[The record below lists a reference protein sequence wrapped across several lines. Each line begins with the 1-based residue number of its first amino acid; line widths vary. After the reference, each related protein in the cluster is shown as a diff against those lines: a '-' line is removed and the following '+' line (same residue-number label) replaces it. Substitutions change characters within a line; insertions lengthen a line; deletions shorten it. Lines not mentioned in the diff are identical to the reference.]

1 MTAEW
6 HQLSDEA
13 KQPYRKQTEDQKTR
27 YDAEMKVYK
36 VKKAEADAVAAANAA
51 NIKKVATAADTKLSG
66 KKRPA
71 SKSAEKKDKSVVAAA
86 KEEPVP

>member
-6 HQLSDEA
+6 HLLSDEA

-36 VKKAEADAVAAANAA
+36 VKKAEAEAAANAA

-71 SKSAEKKDKSVVAAA
+71 SKSAEKKDKSAVAAA